1 MTLYIV
7 TADVIAYI
15 EAESEEEAIEKGEEL
30 ALGEWDNIG
39 DIIVTE
45 DQL

>member
-1 MTLYIV
+1 MTLYV
-7 TADVIAYI
+7 VLAEVIAYI

-30 ALGEWDNIG
+30 DFGEWDNIG
-39 DIIVTE
+39 EVTVAE